1 MADEEK
7 HCLEYENPIDLK
19 ELKLYE
25 VIISAIKRK
34 LLGCEHNFK
43 RADEGWK
50 DSTFNNFYIV
60 SYICCKCGK
69 IRKIKR
75 K

>member
-1 MADEEK
+1 MTDEEK
-7 HCLEYENPIDLK
+7 HCLEYENPINLK

-25 VIISAIKRK
+25 IILSAIKRK
-34 LLGCEHNFK
+34 LLGCEHNFVK
-43 RADEGWK
+43 VDEGWK
-50 DSTFNNFYIV
+50 YSTFNDFYIV